1 MIRKQLLVLIYDHE
15 RAAIKF
21 SYAIFLYKTLLQ
33 SVTKEEQPIAI
44 LIAYSTKISELQHKM
59 VEL

>member
-1 MIRKQLLVLIYDHE
+1 MIRKQLLFLIYDHE

-33 SVTKEEQPIAI
+33 SVMKEEQPIEI
-44 LIAYSTKISELQHKM
+44 LIAYSTEISKLQHKM